1 MQFFNNIIKLITLLV
16 LFIVLNFNI
25 TPKISE
31 RSALKKMEEEHDY
44 EEHLK
49 SQIKWLSQLK

>member
-31 RSALKKMEEEHDY
+31 RSALKKMEEERDY
-44 EEHLK
+44 EEQLK
-49 SQIKWLSQLK
+49 SQIKLYNTLP